1 MNNEKISKVKFKK
14 LAASLEPARLGWSTH
29 GRCIGEDVSTFVY
42 SSEEP
47 SKKGRKKLQKL
58 CEGCPVLITCRKEAV
73 RQMEVGWWGG
83 MTESERMV
91 WATEELFKDVAQY
104 QVLGMTLNY
113 LVENNGTD
121 IPQGLK
127 QH

>member
-29 GRCIGEDVSTFVY
+29 GRFIGEDVSTFVY

-91 WATEELFKDVAQY
+91 WATEELFKDVA
-104 QVLGMTLNY
+104 
-113 LVENNGTD
+113 
-121 IPQGLK
+121 
-127 QH
+127 